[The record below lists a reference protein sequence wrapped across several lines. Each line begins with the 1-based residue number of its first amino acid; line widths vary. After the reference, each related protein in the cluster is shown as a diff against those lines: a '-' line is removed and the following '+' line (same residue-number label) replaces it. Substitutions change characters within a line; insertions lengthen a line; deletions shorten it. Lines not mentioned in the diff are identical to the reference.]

1 MPILNTKI
9 QKNTEANMKNTVIFS
24 LSIMLLFIG
33 TIFFVGCSDSENFD
47 NDTFTMYLPSEPT
60 NLDPARGVDVHEA
73 KVQSKIFD
81 GLIKYNSK
89 MQLVGCLAENWQ
101 ISEDGT
107 VYKFNLKKGVIFHDG
122 TLLKAKDAVYSL
134 NRLLSPKVASPR
146 RWVLEKV
153 AENGI
158 KAIDDY
164 TLEIKLAEPFA
175 PFISLLTM
183 PSCYILP
190 ADKLENAN
198 DAQISAFFE
207 KPCGTGAFSVTER
220 VRDSHIILEANNK
233 YHGKKAEIKKMII
246 RVIPENMKAEMEFES
261 GSIDMLALG
270 TSNYAKYKAQEKYKN
285 KITDVATL
293 NVYYVGFNNRVAPFS
308 DVRVRQA
315 LNMLIDRDSII
326 KSVYSGRA
334 VAAKGSIPPGIG
346 GYDANLKGYTYNLE
360 EAKRLLNEAGYC
372 CGGEENGKNGL
383 KTLEFDFYHRA
394 QQDSFEI
401 CRFIQGELKKAG
413 VVANLK
419 SMEWS
424 ALKDAIN
431 KGEAPAFFMNWFA
444 DYPDGENFLY
454 PVFHSKN
461 LGSGGNRAGF
471 INPEIDKMLDE
482 CVKITDTE
490 KREAVYAQINA
501 KVVEQVPWIYLWHSS
516 ESFLLGDRVKHMEF
530 SPVYFC
536 DNGTDIQIGT
546 N

>member
-1 MPILNTKI
+1 MKKI
-9 QKNTEANMKNTVIFS
+9 VIFLVLS
-24 LSIMLLFIG
+24 LFYFLTAVF
-33 TIFFVGCSDSENFD
+33 TVGCTGSDNT
-47 NDTFTMYLPSEPT
+47 NTDTFTMYLPSEPT

-81 GLIKYNSK
+81 GLVKYNSK
-89 MQLVGCLAENWQ
+89 MQLVGSLADNWQ

-107 VYKFNLKKGVIFHDG
+107 VYKFNLKKNVIFHDG
-122 TLLKAKDAVYSL
+122 TPFTAKDAVFSL
-134 NRLLSPKVASPR
+134 KRLLSPSVASPR
-146 RWVLEKV
+146 RWVLDKV

-158 KAIDDY
+158 NAIDDY
-164 TLEIKLAEPFA
+164 TLEIKLTEPFA
-175 PFISLLTM
+175 PFMCLLTM

-190 ADKLENAN
+190 AAKLENSDEAKVT
-198 DAQISAFFE
+198 AFFE
-207 KPCGTGAFSVTER
+207 KPCGTGAFMVSQR
-220 VRDSHIILEANNK
+220 VRDSHIVLDANEK
-233 YHGKKAEIKKMII
+233 YHDKKPQIKQLII

-270 TSNYAKYKAQEKYKN
+270 TSNYAKYKAQEKYKD
-285 KITDVATL
+285 KIVDVAAL
-293 NVYYVGFNNRVAPFS
+293 NVYYVGFNNRVGPFN

-334 VAAKGSIPPGIG
+334 IAAKGSIPPGIG
-346 GYDANLKGYTYNLE
+346 GYDPNLKGYTYDLE
-360 EAKRLLNEAGYC
+360 NAKKLLNEAGFC
-372 CGGEENGKNGL
+372 CGSDKNGENGL
-383 KTLEFDFYHRA
+383 KTLEFDLYHRA
-394 QQDSFEI
+394 QQDTFEI

-444 DYPDGENFLY
+444 DYPDAENFLY

-461 LGSGGNRAGF
+461 LGAGGNRAGF
-471 INPEIDKMLDE
+471 INTEVDKMLDE
-482 CVKITDTE
+482 CVKITDTA
-490 KREAVYAQINA
+490 KREATYAEINA
-501 KVVEQVPWIYLWHSS
+501 KVVEQAPWIYLWHSS
-516 ESFLLGDRVKHMEF
+516 ESFLLGNRVKNMEF

-536 DNGTDIQIGT
+536 DNGSDIQLAIS
-546 N
+546 NNN